1 MITRQCTTGGWRD
14 SAAGPLVRPYA
25 MTRGRTRAD
34 EIELHRTTLVV
45 ATGDPP
51 RAAGPT
57 PRHAAEPVPSDAADP
72 TPDTADQTPDAADSA
87 PPHAADSAPPH
98 AADSAEWSADHE
110 RILRL
115 CRKPA
120 SIGDL
125 AAALEVPVM
134 VATVLVA
141 DLLHS
146 GELAVPLAPT
156 REPDQALLQAVLDG
170 IRRL

>member
-51 RAAGPT
+51 RAAGPR
-57 PRHAAEPVPSDAADP
+57 PRHAAEPVLSDAADP
-72 TPDTADQTPDAADSA
+72 TPD
-87 PPHAADSAPPH
+87 AADSAPPH

>member
-1 MITRQCTTGGWRD
+1 MITRQCMTGGWRD

-34 EIELHRTTLVV
+34 ETELHRTTLVV

-51 RAAGPT
+51 RAVDSRATGST
-57 PRHAAEPVPSDAADP
+57 PRHAAESVPSDA
-72 TPDTADQTPDAADSA
+72 PDST
-87 PPHAADSAPPH
+87 PPHAADST
-98 AADSAEWSADHE
+98 EWSADHE

>member
-72 TPDTADQTPDAADSA
+72 TPD
-87 PPHAADSAPPH
+87 AADSAPPH

>member
-51 RAAGPT
+51 RTAGPT

-72 TPDTADQTPDAADSA
+72 TPD
-87 PPHAADSAPPH
+87 AADSAPPH

-110 RILRL
+110 RIL
-115 CRKPA
+115 
-120 SIGDL
+120 
-125 AAALEVPVM
+125 
-134 VATVLVA
+134 
-141 DLLHS
+141 
-146 GELAVPLAPT
+146 
-156 REPDQALLQAVLDG
+156 
-170 IRRL
+170 